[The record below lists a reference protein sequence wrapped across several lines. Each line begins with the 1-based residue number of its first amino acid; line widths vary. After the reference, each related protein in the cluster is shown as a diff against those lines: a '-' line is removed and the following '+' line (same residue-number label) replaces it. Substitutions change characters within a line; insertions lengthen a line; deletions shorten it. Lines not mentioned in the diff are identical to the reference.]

1 MNQGPTTRTYDHKGT
16 ARARAIEPS
25 SHQSTQMSGTQVIDP
40 LLNYSDIVDNTC
52 RVWSRTKNTFGTG
65 SEQLQVQHLRAYA
78 QLRAVQPEQQLKIH
92 VKHGHSILPIFS
104 CA

>member
-1 MNQGPTTRTYDHKGT
+1 MNQSPTTRIYDQKGT
-16 ARARAIEPS
+16 ARLRVVAPS
-25 SHQSTQMSGTQVIDP
+25 SHQSTQMSRTQVIDP

-78 QLRAVQPEQQLKIH
+78 QFRAIQPEQQLKFYM
-92 VKHGHSILPIFS
+92 KHGHSILPIFS